1 MNGYNQFNDS
11 EPERYDHLKM
21 RICRKKPI
29 YEQINNYLN
38 FCANIRQ
45 MSRMTMHAKECALR
59 YLIMESGCADLRE
72 LTNEMYD
79 KFVQAEL
86 QRGVSTRTVNGRTA
100 HIVAMIRYY
109 REMDLMIPLRLPLVF
124 KLKELPP
131 RRICYTKE
139 QINRVLR
146 SCNSDLAWLLIKI
159 AFDTGMRISEITNL
173 TVEQINGRRIHFI
186 GKGTK
191 EREVWLTKECADRL
205 KDYCE
210 RRGIEEGRIWLNDW
224 GYPTSSD
231 TLRRIMKDAFKKCG
245 YEDFYPHALR
255 HSFGSDIQR
264 QGADVM
270 EIKEMMGHSNVA
282 TTQRYLHSLDGQLA
296 SLFNTY
302 KR

>member
-1 MNGYNQFNDS
+1 MNGYNQFNDA
-11 EPERYDHLKM
+11 ELERYDHLKM
-21 RICRKKPI
+21 RISKKKPI

-59 YLIMESGCADLRE
+59 YLIMESGCVDLRE

-86 QRGVSTRTVNGRTA
+86 ERGVSTRTVNGRTA

-124 KLKELPP
+124 KLKEMPP

-146 SCNSDLAWLLIKI
+146 RCNSDIAWLLIKI

-173 TVEQINGRRIHFI
+173 TVEQVNGRRIHFI

-205 KDYCE
+205 KEYCE

-245 YEDFYPHALR
+245 YDDFYPHALR

>member
-1 MNGYNQFNDS
+1 MNGYNQFNDA
-11 EPERYDHLKM
+11 ELERYDHLKM
-21 RICRKKPI
+21 RISKKKPI

-59 YLIMESGCADLRE
+59 YLIMESGCVDLRE

-86 QRGVSTRTVNGRTA
+86 ERGVSTRTVNGRTA

-124 KLKELPP
+124 KLKEMPP

-146 SCNSDLAWLLIKI
+146 RCNSDIAWLLIKI

-205 KDYCE
+205 KEYCE

-245 YEDFYPHALR
+245 YDDFYPHALR

>member
-11 EPERYDHLKM
+11 ELERYDHLKM
-21 RICRKKPI
+21 RISRKKPI

-205 KDYCE
+205 KEYCE

-264 QGADVM
+264 QGANVM

>member
-1 MNGYNQFNDS
+1 MNGYNQFNDA
-11 EPERYDHLKM
+11 ELERYDHLKM
-21 RICRKKPI
+21 RISKKKPI

-59 YLIMESGCADLRE
+59 YLIMESGCVDLRE

-79 KFVQAEL
+79 KFVQTEL
-86 QRGVSTRTVNGRTA
+86 ERGVSTRTVNGRTA

-131 RRICYTKE
+131 RRTCYTKE

-146 SCNSDLAWLLIKI
+146 RCNSDIAWLLIKI

-205 KDYCE
+205 KEYCE

-245 YEDFYPHALR
+245 YDDFYPHALR